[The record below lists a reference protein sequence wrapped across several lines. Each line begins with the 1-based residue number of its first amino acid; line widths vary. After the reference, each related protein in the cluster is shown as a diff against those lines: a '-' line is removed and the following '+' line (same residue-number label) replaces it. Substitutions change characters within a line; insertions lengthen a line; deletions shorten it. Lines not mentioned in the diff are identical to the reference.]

1 MHVFCLS
8 NQKGGVG
15 KTTTTI
21 NLGAS
26 LASLSKSVLVI
37 DLDPQGNASTG
48 LGVPRADRRLTS
60 YDVLMTEASVDDATV
75 KTRTEGVDLVPA
87 TPDLSSI
94 ELELGQEKD
103 RLRRLD
109 QALKAD
115 DLAAYDFVLLDC
127 PPSLNLLT
135 LNGLIAAN
143 GVLVPL
149 QCEFFA
155 LEGISQLLHTIGEV
169 RQNLNPGLI
178 TQGIVLTMYDQRN
191 RLTSDVEDDVRQ
203 TLGPLV
209 FKTVIPRNVRLSE
222 APSHGLPVRLYD
234 PRSSGALAYT
244 LLARELVRRMSKL
257 ERQEITHGQ
266 EA

>member
-1 MHVFCLS
+1 M
-8 NQKGGVG
+8 G

-21 NLGAS
+21 NLAAS
-26 LASLSKSVLVI
+26 LAALSARVLVI

-48 LGVPRADRRLTS
+48 LGVPRAEREITS
-60 YDVLMTEASVDDATV
+60 YDLLIGDATV
-75 KTRTEGVDLVPA
+75 AEATVSTQTRNVDLIAA

-94 ELELGQEKD
+94 EMELGQQKD
-103 RLRRLD
+103 RLNRLRAVLRTAD
-109 QALKAD
+109 QG
-115 DLAAYDFVLLDC
+115 AYDYTLLDC

-143 GVLVPL
+143 GVLIPL

-169 RQNLNPGLI
+169 RQTLNPGLI

-209 FKTVIPRNVRLSE
+209 LKTVIPRNVRLSE

-234 PRSSGALAYT
+234 PRSSGAIAYMI
-244 LLARELVRRMSKL
+244 LAREVMRRVADAQK
-257 ERQEITHGQ
+257 T
-266 EA
+266 EAKDGTKD